1 MNFLNPLFLL
11 GLLAVAVPVVIHLIN
26 IHRPR
31 TVAFSTLAFFREL
44 QKSTLRRIRIKRYL
58 LMALRAAAV
67 LLLALALARPF
78 LPPTLSSTSGSGE
91 ARIRVLLVDNSPSMS
106 RVGPSGPLIDR
117 AREVAGMILDRAGAG
132 DQFMVAT
139 TNGEGRAGTLV
150 NASRARELVNE
161 IEPVPRGNYLPQVL
175 EGIAASLE
183 ESTATGV
190 VLYLISDGQAS
201 QFAGSGEVE
210 LGDHASDHM
219 VIQPV
224 LLDEAD
230 QQNVSI
236 ASVELGGQ
244 MVNQGSPVELLVDVR
259 NEGDQPVTNQYLSL
273 ESGGEIRGEYEFG
286 LQPGEDRTFSFDYI
300 PGQTGDNTGRVMLE
314 GDELAYD
321 NVRHFVVRVP
331 ESRSVTVL
339 RREGE
344 GESSFQ
350 SYLRPALEAAQLTD
364 MQLEVQLNTFAEA
377 EPADWETSGVL
388 VLDGPQHVP
397 EYWFDAL
404 QRYVQEG
411 GGLLFFP
418 SEQGDVTNY
427 NAFFEL
433 FNGGSYDDVSGTY
446 ASFESVAQMAGLVQ
460 GHPVLDDLFE
470 TEEGEDIRLDM
481 PQIYYHYQ
489 YDEPS
494 NTGSY
499 VLLETEDGDPL
510 FTEQRFGEGTVLI
523 SAIGSDPGWSNFP
536 VSPLYAP
543 FYYRSLLYAAS
554 GEQGGIV
561 QHTLGRPFDRQ
572 TDLTGSM
579 ATLSLNDREARPQV
593 SNRPE
598 GMRLQYAGREWE
610 PGILE
615 IAAGEQTHRVAVNLD
630 IMESRFATLGEQQL
644 RSYYG
649 EQAAVSGVIS
659 AEELSADQ
667 LDAQLRSAGF
677 GREIW
682 NWFVWAALLL
692 LLTESLVSRLYRAET
707 LS

>member
-31 TVAFSTLAFFREL
+31 TVRFSTLAFFREL

-78 LPPTLSSTSGSGE
+78 LPPTLSSSASSGE
-91 ARIRVLLVDNSPSMS
+91 ARIRVLLVDNSPSMN

-117 AREVAGMILDRAGAG
+117 AREVAGAILDRAAPG
-132 DQFMVAT
+132 DRFMVAT

-150 NASRARELVNE
+150 NASRARELVSE
-161 IEPVPRGNYLPQVL
+161 IEAAPRGNYLPQVL
-175 EGIAASLE
+175 EGIAGRLE
-183 ESTATGV
+183 EASATGV
-190 VLYLISDGQAS
+190 VLYVISDGQAS
-201 QFAGSGEVE
+201 QFAGSGQVE
-210 LGDHASDHM
+210 LGEHASEHM
-219 VIQPV
+219 VVQPV
-224 LLDEAD
+224 LLGEAN

-244 MVNQGSPVELLVDVR
+244 MVNRGSPVELLVEVR
-259 NEGDQPVTNQYLSL
+259 NEGDNPVANQYLSL

-286 LQPGEDRTFSFDYI
+286 LQPGESRTFSFDYI
-300 PGQTGDNTGRVMLE
+300 PGQTGDNPGRVMLE

-344 GESSFQ
+344 GEGSFQ
-350 SYLRPALEAAQLTD
+350 SYLLPALEAAQRTD
-364 MQLEVQLNTFAEA
+364 TQLEVNRHTFAEA
-377 EPADWETSGVL
+377 EPADWEQADVL
-388 VLDGPQHVP
+388 VFDGPRYVP
-397 EYWFDAL
+397 EYWFDGL

-418 SEQGDVTNY
+418 SEQGDVQNY
-427 NAFFEL
+427 NAFFQL
-433 FNGGSYDDVSGTY
+433 FNGGRYGDVNGTY
-446 ASFESVAQMAGLVQ
+446 ASFQPVAQMAALVE

-470 TEEGEDIRLDM
+470 KEKDDEIRLDM
-481 PQIYYHYQ
+481 PQIYYHYL
-489 YDEPS
+489 YEEPS

-499 VLLETEDGDPL
+499 VLLETESGAPL
-510 FTEQRFGEGTVLI
+510 FAEQRFGEGTVLI
-523 SAIGSDPGWSNFP
+523 SAIGTDPGWSNFP
-536 VSPLYAP
+536 VNPLYAP
-543 FYYRSLLYAAS
+543 LYYRSLLYAAS

-561 QHTLGRPFDRQ
+561 QHTLGEPFDWQ
-572 TDLTGSM
+572 TDLTGAGVSL
-579 ATLSLNDREARPQV
+579 TLNGREARPEV
-593 SNRPE
+593 SSRPE

-610 PGILE
+610 PGILQVR
-615 IAAGEQTHRVAVNLD
+615 AGEQTRRVAVNLD
-630 IMESRFATLGEQQL
+630 IMESRFATLEEQQL
-644 RSYYG
+644 RAYYG
-649 EQAAVSGVIS
+649 DQVAVSDVIS
-659 AEELSADQ
+659 AGDMSAER
-667 LDAQLRSAGF
+667 LDAQLQSAGF

-682 NWFVWAALLL
+682 NWFVWAALIL
-692 LLTESLVSRLYRAET
+692 LLTETLVSRLYRAET
-707 LS
+707 MK